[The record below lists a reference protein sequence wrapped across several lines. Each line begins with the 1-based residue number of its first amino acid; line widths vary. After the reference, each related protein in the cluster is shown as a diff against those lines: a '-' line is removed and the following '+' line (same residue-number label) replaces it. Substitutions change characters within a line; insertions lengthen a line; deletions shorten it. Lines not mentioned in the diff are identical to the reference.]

1 MYTPLWTVSMGM
13 MVQCRL
19 PITKM
24 VNQIVSFILPLNYG
38 VLSEGEHGL
47 PLGYLLGEADP
58 MAMLLVPLTEGSWMT
73 FC

>member
-1 MYTPLWTVSMGM
+1 MGM

-24 VNQIVSFILPLNYG
+24 VNQTSVLFCRLNYG

-58 MAMLLVPLTEGSWMT
+58 MAMLLVPLTEGSWRFWT
-73 FC
+73 LC